1 MQEYEEECVV
11 GSQSDFNFPCVPLWL
26 SVLSE
31 ENHRGTQR
39 NTEGY
44 KGIDRCIESQGNHE
58 NVNKACHKAPNS
70 AHRHERS
77 TCTSMEEECVV
88 GSQCDFN
95 FPCGPLWLSV
105 LSEENHRGTQRNTE
119 GYKGIDRCIESQGNH
134 ENVNKACHK
143 APNSSHRHERSTC
156 TSMEEEM
163 RCRLSMR
170 LQFPLWPSVVIGF
183 ERGEPQRHT
192 EEHGGI
198 QGNRSVHRVAR

>member
-95 FPCGPLWLSV
+95 FPCGPLCS
-105 LSEENHRGTQRNTE
+105 
-119 GYKGIDRCIESQGNH
+119 
-134 ENVNKACHK
+134 
-143 APNSSHRHERSTC
+143 
-156 TSMEEEM
+156 
-163 RCRLSMR
+163 
-170 LQFPLWPSVVIGF
+170 SVVIGF
-183 ERGEPQRHT
+183 ERGEQMIKYGMLVLTVLATGMALAQGSKSAAPAA
-192 EEHGGI
+192 GGPTKLEGEGTKTPDGLKSGDI
-198 QGNRSVHRVAR
+198 NAG